1 MVHCGVADVPVDEEK
16 PINKNELDFEDLKM
30 MTQVES
36 LPYALEF
43 SFHVS
48 KVMCGD
54 MFFGLLT
61 ADGHVYT

>member
-1 MVHCGVADVPVDEEK
+1 
-16 PINKNELDFEDLKM
+16 

-36 LPYALEF
+36 LPYAVEF
-43 SFHVS
+43 NIQVS

-61 ADGHVYT
+61 ADGCVFTQGHNKYG